1 MGFLRDL
8 YIIYIEAVCSIFHR
22 KQFDILSE
30 VKTKTNTNT
39 HFSAVK
45 WVFFLF
51 IFFCPNMIFLLTVQ

>member
-22 KQFDILSE
+22 KQVDILSE
-30 VKTKTNTNT
+30 VKTKTNT

-45 WVFFLF
+45 WVFFIY
-51 IFFCPNMIFLLTVQ
+51 IFFFI